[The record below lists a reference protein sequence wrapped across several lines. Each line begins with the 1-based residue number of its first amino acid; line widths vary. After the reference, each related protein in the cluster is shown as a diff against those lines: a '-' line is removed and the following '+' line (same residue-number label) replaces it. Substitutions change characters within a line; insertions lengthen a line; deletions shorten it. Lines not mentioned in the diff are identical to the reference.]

1 MSDPHHPGKV
11 AAADEP
17 EGPAIPP
24 APAAPRHESLEA
36 VFFAAVP
43 PRPAP
48 AWKRAVWWLLPRV
61 LSLAPV
67 RALILKRYPD
77 A

>member
-1 MSDPHHPGKV
+1 MTDGPDSPGLPASPAG
-11 AAADEP
+11 AA
-17 EGPAIPP
+17 G
-24 APAAPRHESLEA
+24 APRHESLEA
-36 VFFAAVP
+36 VFSAAVP